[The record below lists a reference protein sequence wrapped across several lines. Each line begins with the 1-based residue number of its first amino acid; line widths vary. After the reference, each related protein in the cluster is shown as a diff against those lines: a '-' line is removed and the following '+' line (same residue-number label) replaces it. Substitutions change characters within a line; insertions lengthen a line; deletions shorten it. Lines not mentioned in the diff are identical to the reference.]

1 MTGIEPSYGPIAGG
15 TEITLSGPYI
25 TNSKVELEV
34 IFAYYSVHP
43 KVRYGLVAASAVQ
56 LVAASAAQLVAAL
69 AVVSSC
75 ISCG

>member
-43 KVRYGLVAASAVQ
+43 KVRYGLVAASAV
-56 LVAASAAQLVAAL
+56 VSSCISCE
-69 AVVSSC
+69 VSSC